1 MIVHCMQSEKY
12 KMEADLVGKE
22 VSNMAADMK
31 EKILEASRKL
41 LFEQKKRQLTVTDIV
56 EECQITRQAFYYHF
70 EDIPDML
77 K

>member
-1 MIVHCMQSEKY
+1 MIVQCMQSEKY

-41 LFEQKKRQLTVTDIV
+41 LVFVKDKYQL
-56 EECQITRQAFYYHF
+56 
-70 EDIPDML
+70 
-77 K
+77 

>member
-31 EKILEASRKL
+31 EKILHE
-41 LFEQKKRQLTVTDIV
+41 I
-56 EECQITRQAFYYHF
+56 
-70 EDIPDML
+70 
-77 K
+77 